1 MSYKRLHI
9 DNKTMKI
16 HKLSKKINRE
26 RNRKIEPNIL
36 ELKIIINGLKK
47 NASTSTDLII
57 QNKEFVNLRTGHL
70 ILSSQRRRKNEKQR
84 KPM

>member
-36 ELKIIINGLKK
+36 ELKIIINGMKK
-47 NASTSTDLII
+47 KCKYIYRLNHTEQRICELENRSFDII
-57 QNKEFVNLRTGHL
+57 QSEEKKE
-70 ILSSQRRRKNEKQR
+70 
-84 KPM
+84 

>member
-36 ELKIIINGLKK
+36 ELKIIISGMKK
-47 NASTSTDLII
+47 KM
-57 QNKEFVNLRTGHL
+57 QVHL
-70 ILSSQRRRKNEKQR
+70 QT
-84 KPM
+84 